1 MGTPDQKKNWNGS
14 DSITVDKKVSGI
26 DIKTVKPVV
35 KKERAGVKD
44 PVRFPDVINGYEN
57 ESKRLFNE
65 ELNLLFADVVKKMV
79 SIIKDK

>member
-1 MGTPDQKKNWNGS
+1 M
-14 DSITVDKKVSGI
+14 DKKVSGI

-57 ESKRLFNE
+57 ESKRIFNE

-79 SIIKDK
+79 GMIKNKDK

>member
-1 MGTPDQKKNWNGS
+1 M
-14 DSITVDKKVSGI
+14 SGI
-26 DIKTVKPVV
+26 DIKTARPVV

-57 ESKRLFNE
+57 ESKRIFNE

-79 SIIKDK
+79 SVIKNKDK

>member
-1 MGTPDQKKNWNGS
+1 M
-14 DSITVDKKVSGI
+14 DKKVSGI
-26 DIKTVKPVV
+26 DIKTVRPVV

-44 PVRFPDVINGYEN
+44 PVRFPNVINGYEN

-79 SIIKDK
+79 GIIKDK

>member
-1 MGTPDQKKNWNGS
+1 M
-14 DSITVDKKVSGI
+14 DKKVSGI

-79 SIIKDK
+79 GMIKNKDK

>member
-1 MGTPDQKKNWNGS
+1 ME
-14 DSITVDKKVSGI
+14 KKVSGI
-26 DIKTVKPVV
+26 DIKTVRPIV
-35 KKERAGVKD
+35 KKERTGVKD

>member
-1 MGTPDQKKNWNGS
+1 MDR
-14 DSITVDKKVSGI
+14 KVSGI
-26 DIKTVKPVV
+26 DIKTVRPVV

-79 SIIKDK
+79 GIIKDN

>member
-1 MGTPDQKKNWNGS
+1 MDR
-14 DSITVDKKVSGI
+14 KVSGI
-26 DIKTVKPVV
+26 DIKTVRPVV

-44 PVRFPDVINGYEN
+44 PVRFPNVINGYEN

-79 SIIKDK
+79 GIIKDK

>member
-1 MGTPDQKKNWNGS
+1 MER
-14 DSITVDKKVSGI
+14 KVAGI
-26 DIKTVKPVV
+26 DIKTVRPIV